1 MSEPTLQRAIGKIAF
16 KALIALFLLPGL
28 TLGFARWM
36 KHDADNDIRTQIAT
50 EIAQSKKLSEE
61 ERLAAQA
68 FYQAALPSASCTDD
82 SPALAQLRAG
92 ACATYSP
99 LWQFVTTERVAF
111 ATVVINVLLVLVLV
125 GLGALAFS
133 NRAAQYT
140 SFVFG
145 WRLLTFASAAQLV
158 VQGAFAVWLS
168 FWLTAH
174 FFHVYIVKLIAIV
187 AIVAAV
193 AVWTALVAIFRRVP
207 MNNAVEG
214 RLVEAHEAPALWAR
228 IRDFASRLGTAPP
241 RQMIAG
247 IDANFFVTE
256 MPLDVGG
263 AKTQGRTLFVSL
275 PLLRQL
281 EADEA
286 NAVLAHELGHFS
298 GGDTASS
305 AALGPKLAQYDY
317 YNAHLRHGGTTV
329 VASWL
334 LDLYRVIF
342 EIALQQS
349 SRQRE
354 FAADTVA
361 ANLTSPQAVVRALVK
376 VAAYAQYR
384 HRVEH
389 GLFAQGER
397 HGGDLG
403 IAQRVATGLAAFGQS
418 PEFVD
423 AMRAADVPHPFDSH
437 PPLAQRM
444 RNVGHVLDEAHFAD
458 VVATP
463 AAAPW
468 TNDIVDADAM
478 EQAQWQAFE
487 QQFSQ
492 AHEEALAYRYE
503 PATDEE
509 RALVERWFPAQRFAL
524 KKDEAVVVTY
534 AGLELPGKSE
544 MLSWDRVENI
554 EYEDATLGGDKLKL
568 HHPERGWL
576 GAKTTKVSLSFAGKD
591 RDRFKQTLGQYWHR
605 HRVMRAQQKAEVV
618 EEARG

>member
-1 MSEPTLQRAIGKIAF
+1 MSEPTLQRAIGTIAF
-16 KALIALFLLPGL
+16 KALVALFLLPGL
-28 TLGFARWM
+28 TLGFATWLR
-36 KHDADNDIRTQIAT
+36 HDADNDIRAQIAG
-50 EIAQSKKLSEE
+50 EIAQSQKMSEQ

-82 SPALAQLRAG
+82 SPALAQLRRAV
-92 ACATYSP
+92 CEPYSP
-99 LWQFVTTERVAF
+99 LWQFVTTERVAL
-111 ATVVINVLLVLVLV
+111 ATVIANVALV
-125 GLGALAFS
+125 GVLIGLGVLAFRS
-133 NRAAQYT
+133 RAAQYA

-145 WRLLTFASAAQLV
+145 WRLLTFASAAQLL

-168 FWLTAH
+168 FWITAH
-174 FFHVYIVKLIAIV
+174 FFHVYIVKLIALV
-187 AIVAAV
+187 GIVAAI

-207 MNNAVEG
+207 RNNAIDG
-214 RLVEAHEAPALWAR
+214 RLIDASEAPALWTR
-228 IRDFASRLGTAPP
+228 IRDFAGKLGTAPP
-241 RQMIAG
+241 AQIVAG
-247 IDANFFVTE
+247 IDANFYVTE
-256 MPLDVGG
+256 VPLAVNG
-263 AKTQGRTLFVSL
+263 ATMQGRTLFVSL

-298 GGDTASS
+298 GGDTANS
-305 AALGPKLAQYDY
+305 AALGPKIAQYDY
-317 YNAHLRHGGTTV
+317 YNAHLRHGGVAV

-342 EIALQQS
+342 EIALQRS
-349 SRQRE
+349 SRERE
-354 FAADTVA
+354 FAADAVA
-361 ANLTSPQAVVRALVK
+361 AKLTSPASVVRALVK

-389 GLFAQGER
+389 GLFAHDAR
-397 HGGDLG
+397 HADDLG

-418 PEFVD
+418 PEFAD

-444 RNVGHVLDEAHFAD
+444 RNVGHVVDEAQFSGI
-458 VVATP
+458 VATP
-463 AAAPW
+463 AVAPW
-468 TNDIVDADAM
+468 TNDIANADAI
-478 EQAQWQAFE
+478 EREQWQAFE
-487 QQFSQ
+487 RQFAQ

-524 KKDEAVVVTY
+524 KKDEAIVVTY
-534 AGLELPGKSE
+534 AGLELPGHPQP
-544 MLSWDRVENI
+544 LDWDRVANI

-605 HRVMRAQQKAEVV
+605 HRVMRAQQQAQAV
-618 EEARG
+618 EGARE